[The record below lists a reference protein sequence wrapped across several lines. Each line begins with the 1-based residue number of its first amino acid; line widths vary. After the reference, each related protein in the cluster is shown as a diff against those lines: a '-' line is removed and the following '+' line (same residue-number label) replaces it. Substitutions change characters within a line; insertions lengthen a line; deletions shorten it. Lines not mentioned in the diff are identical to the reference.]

1 MLPKKLV
8 EQYASGL
15 DVRKSITTDNS
26 GTHSTT
32 LTPYERLVEVNSA
45 LGVGTVRLP
54 DVGSCEGLEFW
65 IEATTGNTQTV
76 TVKEYATG
84 NSLDWPGDAS
94 LNAAYDRAG
103 YKSDGKRWWK
113 ISDQYT

>member
-8 EQYASGL
+8 EQYASGV
-15 DVRKSITTDNS
+15 DVRKKITTDNS
-26 GTHSTT
+26 GSHTT
-32 LTPYERLVEVNSA
+32 ALTPYERLVEVDSA
-45 LGVGTVRLP
+45 LGVGTVNLP

-65 IEATTGNTQTV
+65 IEATTGATQTV
-76 TVKEYATG
+76 TVSEKASG

-94 LNAAYDRAG
+94 LNANYDRVG